1 LISGTYFLLSES
13 IGPYEAKQ
21 GAKLKPAVEIK
32 PLYPVM
38 FACLLLFTSSSLAAQ
53 TTTDSA
59 LWAGGLFLFERE
71 KGLDYSVEYQLRLAE
86 HMSSLSSHFLEF
98 QGYHKTTRSL
108 LLYGAYRYT
117 RRPDHDENRIV
128 FGGFWDLTKTKQPLW
143 EYSDRFKAVLQIG
156 YQRDFD
162 VEFDDELIQSNSIRW
177 VLVGSKPATETV
189 TPFFIAGVLTTWNE
203 SYSFG
208 VDKVRLGGG
217 ISWKLTE
224 RSRMRA
230 QYIFERAYF
239 MTPEKKTNI
248 IWLRY
253 EMKLGK

>member
-1 LISGTYFLLSES
+1 MTRGME
-13 IGPYEAKQ
+13 
-21 GAKLKPAVEIK
+21 KLNPGGGSKPIF
-32 PLYPVM
+32 PVVI
-38 FACLLLFTSSSLAAQ
+38 ACLALFTSSSAAAQ
-53 TTTDSA
+53 TNTDSA

-71 KGLDYSVEYQLRLAE
+71 TGLDYSVEYQLRLAE

-98 QGYHKTTRSL
+98 QGYHKTTSSL

-117 RRPDHDENRIV
+117 RRPDHDENRLV
-128 FGGFWDLTKTKQPLW
+128 FGGFWELTKSDKPVW
-143 EYSDRFKAVLQIG
+143 ENPDRFKAVLQIG

-208 VDKVRLGGG
+208 VDKIRLGGG

-253 EMKLGK
+253 EVNLGK